1 MRKLLFALVLLIGLV
16 YLFSRLAEIEN
27 VLATLQRGKM
37 RFILLALLAQAAWL
51 VSAAAVLRAVYR
63 NLGIEEHLGD
73 LVMLIAAANFVNII
87 TPSAGVGGVA
97 LFIGEARRKDYSAGQ
112 ATVASALYILF
123 DYLGF
128 LCVLALGII
137 VLFRRDQLEVSEIIA
152 SILMLLLALLLAT
165 ILYLG
170 TRRGDRLERFLTWG
184 VTRINRLIQT
194 FRGKKRGPWLSHER
208 ATNFAR
214 DITSG
219 LASFRTRPKD
229 LIWPLLLALSGK
241 TLLLT
246 VMFLVFMA
254 FQVPVSVGTIIAGFS
269 VAFLFTIISPTPSGL
284 GFVEGALTLT
294 LASFFIPLHESTV
307 VAVAYRGITF
317 WAMLLFGLFALRW
330 ISKRQTRPTS

>member
-1 MRKLLFALVLLIGLV
+1 MRKLLFAVVLLVGLV
-16 YLFSRLAEIEN
+16 YLFSRLAEIEK
-27 VLATLQRGKM
+27 VLATLQRGEM
-37 RFILLALLAQAAWL
+37 RFILLALLAQTAWL
-51 VSAAAVLRAVYR
+51 VNAAAMLRAVYR
-63 NLGIEEHLGD
+63 NLGIEERLRD
-73 LVMLIAAANFVNII
+73 LLMLIAAANFVNIV

-97 LFIGEARRKDYSAGQ
+97 LFIGEARRKNYSAGQ

-128 LCVLALGII
+128 LCVLALGIL
-137 VLFRRDQLEVSEIIA
+137 VLFRRDQLEISEIVA
-152 SILMLLLALLLAT
+152 SILMLLLALLLGT

-170 TRRGDRLERFLTWG
+170 TRSGDRLEGFLTWS
-184 VTRINRLIQT
+184 VKYINRFTQV
-194 FRGKKRGPWLSHER
+194 FRGKKRGPWLSQER
-208 ATNFAR
+208 ARNFAG

-219 LASFRTRPKD
+219 LESFRAQPQE
-229 LIWPLLLALSGK
+229 LIWPLLLALSSK
-241 TLLLT
+241 ALLLT

-294 LASFFIPLHESTV
+294 LVSFFIPLHESTV

-330 ISKRQTRPTS
+330 ISKRQTSPTS